1 MNSMQLS
8 FYESLDKGKG
18 TLVVHGATDLEA
30 TMRHNP
36 LRVIWT
42 TVRKRIAEQS
52 GLSIVAFFERK
63 PDSEDAITGEFYLS
77 CTDSV
82 SIDDQIARFEQ
93 NFHKHMAFFEGVVN
107 KFYDYDNGY
116 ATYLRVKEELKD
128 EPEEIRNAAC
138 KAVIQKFLKDI
149 KLRKDEDEDGGGR
162 KPRQRRGKTT
172 MTPPQNDNSD
182 SAAG

>member
-1 MNSMQLS
+1 MNSTQLS
-8 FYESLDKGKG
+8 FCESLEHGKG
-18 TLVVHGATDLEA
+18 TLVVYGATDLET

-42 TVRKRIAEQS
+42 TVRKRITEQS
-52 GLSIVAFFERK
+52 GLSIVAFFDRK

-77 CTDSV
+77 CTDGV
-82 SIDDQIARFEQ
+82 SIDDQIARFER
-93 NFHKHMAFFEGVVN
+93 NFHKHMTFFESVVG

-149 KLRKDEDEDGGGR
+149 KLRKDEDEDSGGR
-162 KPRQRRGKTT
+162 KSRRRRSKTT
-172 MTPPQNDNSD
+172 MPQDDNSD
-182 SAAG
+182 SATG